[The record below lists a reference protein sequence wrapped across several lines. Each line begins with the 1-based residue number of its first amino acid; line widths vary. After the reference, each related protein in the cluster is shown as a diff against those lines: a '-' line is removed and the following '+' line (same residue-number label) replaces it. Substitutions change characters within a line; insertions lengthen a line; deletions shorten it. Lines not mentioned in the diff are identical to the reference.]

1 MNYKITVT
9 TAVITFNSFDTMST
23 VSKFYHGFQNKRFGF
38 NLNALLDGSSDVF
51 FDSGILLWPFTKC
64 EI

>member
-51 FDSGILLWPFTKC
+51 FDSGILL
-64 EI
+64 